1 MFLVSVIIP
10 MYNGA
15 EFINETLDSVL
26 GQSYKNIEVI
36 VVDDHSTDNGFELV
50 NNRNTP
56 NLKIVMNSGK
66 GACVARNYGFELSKG
81 EYIQYLDADDLLSAN
96 KIEKQLELGKL
107 YGSSYI
113 YSCGHVRFKKK
124 IGEQL
129 PQLQYVDKDYDN
141 PKMWLLD
148 SWKGKGMGAIHNWL
162 IPRDLIELAG
172 PWDEELLI
180 NQDGEFISRVLFNA
194 RGVKFTENVQVYY
207 RSGIPNSITQNRS
220 FSKEKVASVLRSYIS
235 YKETSIKHNSLELLK
250 DGLGYNF
257 LFFIYQYSAHFPELT
272 EKAKKEFY
280 NLGFNKM
287 WPVGGRNFKKLSTVI
302 GFERALQLKQFFHK
316 ITNK

>member
-36 VVDDHSTDNGFELV
+36 VIDDHSTDNGFELV
-50 NNRNTP
+50 NNINTP
-56 NLKIVMNSGK
+56 NLIIVKNSGK
-66 GACVARNYGFELSKG
+66 GACAARNYGFELSKG

-96 KIEKQLELGKL
+96 KIEEQLKLAKL
-107 YGSSYI
+107 YNVSHI
-113 YSCGHVRFKKK
+113 YSCGFVRFSDN
-124 IGEQL
+124 IDELVWQR
-129 PQLQYVDKDYDN
+129 QYVDKDYDN

-220 FSKEKVASVLRSYIS
+220 FSKEKAASILRSYVS
-235 YKETSIKHNSLELLK
+235 YKETSIKHNSLELMK
-250 DGLGYNF
+250 VGLGYNF

-272 EKAKKEFY
+272 DKAKKEFY

-302 GFERALQLKQFFHK
+302 GFERALKFKQFFHK